1 MFFLS
6 YTYMYGSIGGERRRG
21 REGKGGT
28 SIRLDWI
35 GLNRTESDLDF
46 GFHNMDGWMEVEI

>member
-6 YTYMYGSIGGERRRG
+6 YTYMYGSIGGERGRG

-28 SIRLDWI
+28 SIRLDWTESVGIGIGI
-35 GLNRTESDLDF
+35 GLDWTELD
-46 GFHNMDGWMEVEI
+46 G